1 MSSTGA
7 PLSIGS
13 DEYWACPS
21 VSLAT
26 SFEVTLWRNS
36 SAPGPSTVTS
46 PMWETSKSPAAVRT
60 AMCSLMR
67 PAYSTGMSQPPKGTI
82 LAPLSRCA
90 EFSGVFCSTRESRYH
105 IRSWL
110 PDPVLDRLQHALDD
124 LVEADR
130 RGVHVDGVRH
140 TGKRRIGP
148 SRVCVVALADL
159 ALD

>member
-90 EFSGVFCSTRESRYH
+90 ELRGVFRSTRLSRYH
-105 IRSWL
+105 SHLGSDLRP
-110 PDPVLDRLQHALDD
+110 PDLVLRRLQHALHD
-124 LVEADR
+124 LLEADGG
-130 RGVHVDGVRH
+130 GVHVDRA
-140 TGKRRIGP
+140 R
-148 SRVCVVALADL
+148 
-159 ALD
+159 